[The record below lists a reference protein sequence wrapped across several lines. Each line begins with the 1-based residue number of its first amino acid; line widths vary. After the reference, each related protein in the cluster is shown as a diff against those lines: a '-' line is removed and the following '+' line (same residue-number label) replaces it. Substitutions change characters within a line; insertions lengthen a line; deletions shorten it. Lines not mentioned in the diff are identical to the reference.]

1 MPGRSAYFIHEM
13 GHLPGCRDQRSR
25 SGTVS
30 RARRGHGGHARY
42 QSTEVANARHSSG
55 AWYADFTLIKK
66 EGETIVVVPLKA
78 MLTVDCIPSS
88 FADKFVDGISVHGLI
103 AAFLT
108 HGDQKTLE
116 KYELWRRVWPS
127 RQDFENRMPILWS
140 ERPQDKPPL
149 QTLLPP
155 SISGQWSSIRKKTVE
170 HEYDTKHQNLLAQQK
185 KRLQEAWDSV
195 RAAFPDTDWETFSY
209 YWLIVNT
216 RSFFYLQPDQDPPED
231 RNDAMALV
239 PFADYFNHA
248 DEAVSRTSF
257 VFGSSVF

>member
-1 MPGRSAYFIHEM
+1 M
-13 GHLPGCRDQRSR
+13 
-25 SGTVS
+25 
-30 RARRGHGGHARY
+30 
-42 QSTEVANARHSSG
+42 
-55 AWYADFTLIKK
+55 
-66 EGETIVVVPLKA
+66 VVPLKA

>member
-1 MPGRSAYFIHEM
+1 MA
-13 GHLPGCRDQRSR
+13 
-25 SGTVS
+25 
-30 RARRGHGGHARY
+30 
-42 QSTEVANARHSSG
+42 
-55 AWYADFTLIKK
+55 
-66 EGETIVVVPLKA
+66 VPLKA

-88 FADKFVDGISVHGLI
+88 FVNKFIDGISVHGLI

-127 RQDFENRMPILWS
+127 RQDFEDCMPILWP
-140 ERPQDKPPL
+140 ERSQSQDQPSL
-149 QTLLPP
+149 QILSPP
-155 SISGQWSSIRKKTVE
+155 SISGVWSSIRKGSDG

-185 KRLQEAWDSV
+185 KRLQEAWNSV
-195 RAAFPDTDWETFSY
+195 RAVFPDTDWETFSY

-216 RSFFYLQPDQDPPED
+216 RSFFYLQPDEDPPED

-248 DEAVSRTSF
+248 DDAVSDLYPGVSVSVSF
-257 VFGSSVF
+257 FHF